1 MRAVITPK
9 KLRNRNEASEAILKA
24 DLTVALDG
32 TDGAE
37 FVMDER
43 DDKYLILLENTGA
56 ANAEAGTDGSAVVTI
71 PHGNG
76 YAGVVDLEVTIP
88 AGSYVFLS
96 LDSIRF
102 KWMHGEDKGKVL
114 VKGPKTVKCA
124 VLVLP

>member
-1 MRAVITPK
+1 MRAVIEQK
-9 KLRNRNEASEAILKA
+9 KLKDRNQFSEAIAEDKL
-24 DLTVALDG
+24 LTALDG

-43 DDKYLILLENTGA
+43 DDKYLVLLHNT
-56 ANAEAGTDGSAVVTI
+56 AEAEATVKVH
-71 PHGNG
+71 HGNG
-76 YAGVVDLEVTIP
+76 YAGVVDLEATIP
-88 AGSYVFLS
+88 AKSYSFVS

-114 VKGPKTVKCA
+114 LSGPATVKCA

>member
-1 MRAVITPK
+1 MRAVIEQK
-9 KLRNRNEASEAILKA
+9 KLRNRNEFSKTIAEDS
-24 DLTVALDG
+24 LTTALDG

-43 DDKYLILLENTGA
+43 DDKYLVLIHNT
-56 ANAEAGTDGSAVVTI
+56 AEAEATVKI
-71 PHGNG
+71 HHGNG
-76 YAGVVDLEVTIP
+76 YAGVVDLEEKV
-88 AGSYVFLS
+88 AAKSYVFVS

-114 VKGPKTVKCA
+114 ITGPATVKCA